1 MFRCCLVAG
10 MVLWFV
16 LNIHLGCSTTQAPQE
31 PPVAQQ
37 DASVTSET
45 LQESTR
51 DSIIHES
58 ISTSE
63 SSSENTRNY
72 KADPSLLVPWTSER
86 QAQEPL
92 SPPYL
97 SLYADARVSLLFL
110 AARHEVGLQTP
121 TFQMIRETLPLYKPD
136 IVVVEGYPTTQ
147 ETSPASYLNYA
158 TGCFGPKG
166 SNQCGEPPYLAYL
179 AHQASIPFVGGEP
192 TDPDLL
198 TAIQTK
204 GYTVKDMFG
213 FYYLRQLA
221 QWLSRG
227 QFSSDVEHQYNSYL
241 KTLFQRFEVSN
252 VSFSFDEF
260 QAWYQNKMGKAF
272 EAKSIQ
278 TNDVAPLQDAKATW
292 LQKLSY
298 QVSLLRD
305 THLVHLLARLLNQ
318 YDRVFITYG
327 SGHLVKQRRVLN
339 NMLGSPQ
346 WSRKTYKEP

>member
-10 MVLWFV
+10 IALWSA
-16 LNIHLGCSTTQAPQE
+16 LIWHMGCSTTQAPQE
-31 PPVAQQ
+31 SSTTQQ
-37 DASVTSET
+37 DASVTPEAS
-45 LQESTR
+45 QEATR
-51 DSIIHES
+51 DLTSPDSVLI
-58 ISTSE
+58 SE
-63 SSSENTRNY
+63 SSSDKVRNY

-97 SLYADARVSLLFL
+97 SLYADAHVSLLFL

-121 TFQMIRETLPLYKPD
+121 TFQIIRETLPQYMPD

-147 ETSPASYLNYA
+147 ETSPASYLDYA
-158 TGCFGPKG
+158 TDCFGPKG

-192 TDPDLL
+192 TDPHLL

-204 GYTVKDMFG
+204 GYTIKDMFG

-227 QFSSDVEHQYNSYL
+227 QFSSDVEHQYNGYL
-241 KTLFQRFEVSN
+241 KTLLQRFEVSN
-252 VSFSFDEF
+252 VSFPFDDF
-260 QAWYQNKMGKAF
+260 QKWYQDKMGKAF

-278 TNDVAPLQDAKATW
+278 TNDVAPLQDAQATW

-305 THLVHLLARLLNQ
+305 THLIQLLARLLSQ

-327 SGHLVKQRRVLN
+327 SGHLVKQRDVLK

-346 WSRKTYKEP
+346 WSRKTYKGP